1 MQTAQKLLNKIRNP
15 LVAGTA
21 VLTVTGLA
29 SRMIGFFYRIFLS
42 RLFGEESMGIYQL
55 ISPVMALVF
64 SLSAAGIQNAVSKF
78 VAGRA
83 ATHDYKAS
91 ARILLVGF
99 AFSLS
104 LSLACTAVVRQNAGF
119 ISAYLLFEPRCAPL
133 LRIAALSFPF
143 ASVHSCINGYFYGIR
158 RTGVPA
164 VTQLTEQLFR
174 VGSVYLIA
182 QAALRKGQEPG
193 IAVAAAGLAVGEL
206 GSMLAALP
214 AAYFHFARRA
224 RGSMAVY
231 RTRTA
236 KERPGGSSAAA
247 EYLRV
252 SRQILGF
259 AAPLCLNRLC
269 LNLLQAIEAAC
280 IPAKLQVFGHSVSES
295 LSVYGVLTGMA
306 LPLIF
311 FPGTLTNSAAVLLM
325 PAISEADSLH
335 DHRSIRRAVRRCFS
349 YCLLLGGV
357 CCFLFLVFGH
367 PMGMLIFGSETAGH
381 FIMIL
386 GFMCPFLYLNT
397 TLTSILHGL
406 GKTGCSFFVSLT
418 GLLLR
423 LLFVFQ
429 GVPVYG
435 IKGYLAGMLLSQIYT
450 TVCCMGA
457 LRRYY

>member
-1 MQTAQKLLNKIRNP
+1 MQTAQTLRNKIRNP

-104 LSLACTAVVRQNAGF
+104 LSLACTAVVRQSAAF
-119 ISAYLLFEPRCAPL
+119 ISTYLLFEPRCAPL

-143 ASVHSCINGYFYGIR
+143 ASIHSCINGYFYGIR
-158 RTGVPA
+158 RTAVPA

-174 VGSVYLIA
+174 VGSVYLTA
-182 QAALRKGQEPG
+182 GAALKAGQEPD
-193 IAVAAAGLAVGEL
+193 IAVAAAGLAIGEL

-214 AAYFHFARRA
+214 AAYFHFSKRA
-224 RGSMAVY
+224 GRGKYGPEKAAAPS
-231 RTRTA
+231 
-236 KERPGGSSAAA
+236 AA
-247 EYLRV
+247 EYLTI

-259 AAPLCLNRLC
+259 ASPLCLNRLC

-325 PAISEADSLH
+325 PAISEADSVH
-335 DHRSIRRAVRRCFS
+335 NHRAIRRAVRKCLS

-357 CCFLFLVFGH
+357 CCFLFLVFGRAV
-367 PMGMLIFGSETAGH
+367 GILIFDSEMAGH

-406 GKTGCSFFVSLT
+406 GKTGYSFFVSLT

-450 TVCCMGA
+450 TVCCMGT
-457 LRRYY
+457 LRKYC